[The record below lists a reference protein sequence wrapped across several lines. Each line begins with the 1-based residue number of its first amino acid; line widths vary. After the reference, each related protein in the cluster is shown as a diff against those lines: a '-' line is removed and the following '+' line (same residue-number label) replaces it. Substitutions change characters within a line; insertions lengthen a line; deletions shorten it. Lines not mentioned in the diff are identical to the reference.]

1 MFYGSQ
7 WVFKT
12 VLKKYLCILEALLK
26 KKSHNDLLSNQKKLK
41 KLPKFDINI

>member
-12 VLKKYLCILEALLK
+12 VLKKYMDILEALLK
-26 KKSHNDLLSNQKKLK
+26 KTNHNDLLSDPKKLRK
-41 KLPKFDINI
+41 HTKFDINI